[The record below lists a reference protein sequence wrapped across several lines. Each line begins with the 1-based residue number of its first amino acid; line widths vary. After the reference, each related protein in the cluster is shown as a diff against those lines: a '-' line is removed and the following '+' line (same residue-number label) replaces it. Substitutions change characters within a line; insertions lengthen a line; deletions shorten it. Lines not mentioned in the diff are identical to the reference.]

1 MPESCLIF
9 RWGTIDDADDE
20 AGDDAA
26 TLHSNPKAC
35 QRGRRCVVR
44 FVSFFLFPV
53 ADFGG
58 CFSLPWPG
66 VIRLSLAL
74 ERRPQLSPGCMDLFV
89 YIVVL
94 FLMLLPLL
102 LPNLRPCPFPFQHAA
117 MRLQIEQKL
126 PVSVAVVVA
135 ALAVAA
141 GKCEHFGQHSQVV
154 AGELLA
160 QKVLVMMILN
170 YS

>member
-1 MPESCLIF
+1 MHGFVCVYRCIVP
-9 RWGTIDDADDE
+9 DV
-20 AGDDAA
+20 AA
-26 TLHSNPKAC
+26 AAAAVGASPI
-35 QRGRRCVVR
+35 
-44 FVSFFLFPV
+44 P
-53 ADFGG
+53 
-58 CFSLPWPG
+58 
-66 VIRLSLAL
+66 AL
-74 ERRPQLSPGCMDLFV
+74 
-89 YIVVL
+89 
-94 FLMLLPLL
+94 
-102 LPNLRPCPFPFQHAA
+102 FPFQHAA

-154 AGELLA
+154 AGELA

>member
-1 MPESCLIF
+1 MHGFVCVYRCIVP
-9 RWGTIDDADDE
+9 
-20 AGDDAA
+20 DAA
-26 TLHSNPKAC
+26 AVGASP
-35 QRGRRCVVR
+35 
-44 FVSFFLFPV
+44 SF
-53 ADFGG
+53 
-58 CFSLPWPG
+58 
-66 VIRLSLAL
+66 
-74 ERRPQLSPGCMDLFV
+74 
-89 YIVVL
+89 
-94 FLMLLPLL
+94 LPL
-102 LPNLRPCPFPFQHAA
+102 PFQHAA

-126 PVSVAVVVA
+126 PVSVAVVVVA

>member
-1 MPESCLIF
+1 ML
-9 RWGTIDDADDE
+9 
-20 AGDDAA
+20 
-26 TLHSNPKAC
+26 L
-35 QRGRRCVVR
+35 
-44 FVSFFLFPV
+44 
-53 ADFGG
+53 
-58 CFSLPWPG
+58 LPWPG

-94 FLMLLPLL
+94 FLMLLLPLV
-102 LPNLRPCPFPFQHAA
+102 LPPYCCPCPFPFQHAA

-126 PVSVAVVVA
+126 PVSVAVV
-135 ALAVAA
+135 VAA